1 MKIFYKGQKIKSSY
15 KNSEVKSHMAKPM
28 KIIAIYTFDSAT
40 PCMPVFSNV
49 YGYLGTDI
57 NNGDGTTTRII
68 RAFDLP
74 TKIDFK
80 DLGSLISVEYLN
92 TSNVTDMN
100 SMFYNCTSLIS
111 IDASNWDTSN
121 VTDMAWMF
129 SDCYML
135 QTLNVTGWDTSN
147 VTTMSSMF
155 GRYEIGNHNLKEIIG
170 INTWDVSNVTDMY
183 CMFWE
188 CRSLKSLDL
197 SNWDISNVKK
207 MDYMFCDCESLEILN
222 LDGWHINEN
231 AIYSNLFVPY
241 TYGGCKSLINI
252 SMNNSDYNSV
262 NKTINQLPTRTS
274 DSMGTLNILGID
286 DISQVDIATAQS
298 KYWDVIEAYKIVEY
312 KFDNTIADL
321 VPIFN
326 GAFTDY
332 FIVDQVNDNITTRCI
347 YNKKNIITLEKINL
361 TNVGEFQ
368 EPYYESNGDIYF
380 DESDWHVVGYN
391 LSKYIN
397 GDITISYDMIVSEDS
412 AWTEAYNHIIYSD
425 SYTDYKVFGDKL
437 ICESP
442 VEDKIIHFERTYQL
456 NTEDEEQAVFLLEGM
471 GMTIKN
477 LSIKVVNSE
486 FPTKIRF
493 GTGAHESTNFDG
505 REQALLEVL
514 YLDNRNLKTEEQMFQ
529 MCINL
534 TKVEGFVSNIMHK
547 TNHMFTDCHNLIS
560 IDISNWDT
568 SNVPN
573 MAWMFAGCE
582 SLTSLDVSNWDTGNV
597 TSMVSVFYDCISL
610 TSLDI
615 SNWDTINVTDMAW
628 MFYDCSNLTSLDVN
642 NWDVSSVGYV
652 YGMFYNCSQLTQLN
666 LNNWD
671 TGNVVDVNGMFN
683 GCSSLTQLDVSDWD
697 TKNVTN
703 MNNMFTNCT
712 KLIQLDLSNWNT
724 GNVTNMSGM
733 FYNCA
738 NLTSLN
744 INNWDINNVTDMS
757 YIFDNRS
764 LLNTISMNNSDYNS
778 VNKIINQLPTRTSD
792 SVGTLN
798 IAEVDNVYQVDT
810 TTAQSKYWNVVR
822 SETPNFVLGRSK
834 LGQAKL
840 K

>member
-57 NNGDGTTTRII
+57 NNGDGTTTKII

-100 SMFYNCTSLIS
+100 SMFYNCTNLTS

-155 GRYEIGNHNLKEIIG
+155 GRYKIGNHNLKEIIG

-274 DSMGTLNILGID
+274 DSMGTLNIAEVD
-286 DISQVDIATAQS
+286 DINQINITTAGS

-321 VPIFN
+321 APIFN

-361 TNVGEFQ
+361 TNIGEFQ

-380 DESDWHVVGYN
+380 DNNWHVVGYD

-412 AWTEAYNHIIYSD
+412 AWSEAYNHIIYSN
-425 SYTDYKVFGDKL
+425 SYTDSKVFGDTL

-456 NTEDEEQAVFLLEGM
+456 NEDKEQAVFLLEGM

-573 MAWMFAGCE
+573 MAWMFGDCE
-582 SLTSLDVSNWDTGNV
+582 S
-597 TSMVSVFYDCISL
+597 
-610 TSLDI
+610 
-615 SNWDTINVTDMAW
+615 
-628 MFYDCSNLTSLDVN
+628 LTSLDVN

-683 GCSSLTQLDVSDWD
+683 GCSSLTKLDVSDWD

-712 KLIQLDLSNWNT
+712 KLIQLDLSNWKT

-778 VNKIINQLPTRTSD
+778 VNKIISQLPTRTSD

-798 IAEVDNVYQVDT
+798 IAEVDNVHQVDI
-810 TTAQSKYWNVVR
+810 TTAQSKYWNVVG

>member
-1 MKIFYKGQKIKSSY
+1 MKIFYKGNKVKSSY
-15 KNSEVKSHMAKPM
+15 KKSEVKSHMAKPM
-28 KIIAIYTFDSAT
+28 KIIA
-40 PCMPVFSNV
+40 
-49 YGYLGTDI
+49 
-57 NNGDGTTTRII
+57 
-68 RAFDLP
+68 
-74 TKIDFK
+74 K
-80 DLGSLISVEYLN
+80 
-92 TSNVTDMN
+92 
-100 SMFYNCTSLIS
+100 
-111 IDASNWDTSN
+111 
-121 VTDMAWMF
+121 
-129 SDCYML
+129 
-135 QTLNVTGWDTSN
+135 
-147 VTTMSSMF
+147 
-155 GRYEIGNHNLKEIIG
+155 
-170 INTWDVSNVTDMY
+170 
-183 CMFWE
+183 
-188 CRSLKSLDL
+188 
-197 SNWDISNVKK
+197 
-207 MDYMFCDCESLEILN
+207 
-222 LDGWHINEN
+222 
-231 AIYSNLFVPY
+231 
-241 TYGGCKSLINI
+241 
-252 SMNNSDYNSV
+252 
-262 NKTINQLPTRTS
+262 
-274 DSMGTLNILGID
+274 
-286 DISQVDIATAQS
+286 
-298 KYWDVIEAYKIVEY
+298 Y

-321 VPIFN
+321 VPVFN
-326 GAFTDY
+326 KAFTDY
-332 FIVDQVNDNITTRCI
+332 FIVDKVNDNITTRCI
-347 YNKKNIITLEKINL
+347 YNKENIITLEKINL

-380 DESDWHVVGYN
+380 DESDWHVVGYD

-412 AWTEAYNHIIYSD
+412 AWSEAYNHIIYSD
-425 SYTDYKVFGDKL
+425 SYSDSKVFGDTL

-456 NTEDEEQAVFLLEGM
+456 NEDKEQAVFLLEGM
-471 GMTIKN
+471 GITIKN

-493 GTGAHESTNFDG
+493 GTGTPESTEFDG

-514 YLDNRNLKTEEQMFQ
+514 YLDNRNLRTEEQMFQ

-547 TNHMFTDCHNLIS
+547 INHMFTACYNLIS
-560 IDISNWDT
+560 IDTSNWDT
-568 SNVPN
+568 SNVTN
-573 MAWMFAGCE
+573 MAWMFGGCE
-582 SLTSLDVSNWDTGNV
+582 S
-597 TSMVSVFYDCISL
+597 
-610 TSLDI
+610 
-615 SNWDTINVTDMAW
+615 
-628 MFYDCSNLTSLDVN
+628 LTSLDVN

-652 YGMFYNCSQLTQLN
+652 YGMFYNCSQLAQLN

-671 TGNVVDVNGMFN
+671 TGNVVDANGMFN

-792 SVGTLN
+792 SMGTLN
-798 IAEVDNVYQVDT
+798 ISEVDNVYRVDT
-810 TTAQSKYWNVVR
+810 TTAQSKYWNVVG